1 MLKVPYVAMWRRII
15 KAIKEAAQKRRKY
28 KTKVMCVIYKLC
40 SAPAAAVSNVFELKI
55 FHVSSLFAHTMAHQ
69 PPNNSETRKILSS
82 HIKCAPY
89 S

>member
-1 MLKVPYVAMWRRII
+1 MWRRII
-15 KAIKEAAQKRRKY
+15 KAIKGAAQKGRKY

-40 SAPAAAVSNVFELKI
+40 FAPAVAVSYVLELEI

-69 PPNNSETRKILSS
+69 PPNNSETRKIVSS
-82 HIKCAPY
+82 HIKRAPY